1 MSNIEEAPAL
11 NLNFK
16 ADYHQTLFTGRN
28 LSLEIAGRTLFQ
40 GLNLAIASRG
50 IVALTGPN
58 GSGKSSFLAW
68 LLGNNNF
75 TCQGDW
81 DLQTELKISYL
92 PQDLSA
98 YRGRLDAFAK
108 EHGLNYESFLNQLKK
123 LGLERAAFKQKIEE
137 MSQGQKKRVALAKSL
152 TEEASLY
159 LWDEPANYLDLFNQ
173 DQLIKLLKKE
183 QPAMLLVD
191 HDQAFINAVAKER
204 VSLQK

>member
-1 MSNIEEAPAL
+1 MKYLFAGSNQLLQLLDFPVVRFNGKVHAGL
-11 NLNFK
+11 
-16 ADYHQTLFTGRN
+16 LFFTAVW
-28 LSLEIAGRTLFQ
+28 IFF
-40 GLNLAIASRG
+40 
-50 IVALTGPN
+50 

-81 DLQTELKISYL
+81 DLQTGLKISYL

-108 EHGLNYESFLNQLKK
+108 EHGLNYDSFLNQLKK
-123 LGLERAAFKQKIEE
+123 LGLEREAFKQKIEE

>member
-40 GLNLAIASRG
+40 GLNLAISSRG

-81 DLQTELKISYL
+81 DLQTGLKISYL

-108 EHGLNYESFLNQLKK
+108 EHGLNYDSFLNQLKK
-123 LGLERAAFKQKIEE
+123 LGLEREAFKQKIEE

>member
-1 MSNIEEAPAL
+1 M
-11 NLNFK
+11 
-16 ADYHQTLFTGRN
+16 
-28 LSLEIAGRTLFQ
+28 FQ

-68 LLGNNNF
+68 LLGNKDF

-81 DLQTELKISYL
+81 DLQTGIKISYL
-92 PQDLSA
+92 PQDLSS
-98 YRGRLDAFAK
+98 YHGYLPAFAK
-108 EHGLNYESFLNQLKK
+108 EHDLDYEHFLNQLKK
-123 LGLERAAFKQKIEE
+123 LGLEREAFKQKIEE

-173 DQLIKLLKKE
+173 DQLTKLLAKE

-191 HDQAFINAVAKER
+191 HDQAFIEDVAKER
-204 VSLQK
+204 VNLRPVL